1 MIDLLLGERRHLLD
15 AETKET
21 YKQKYRKKEKSY
33 LTLFLLKDK
42 AALFPFVRRVV
53 QFCTTTFHPR
63 PKCGTNIHKYINIK
77 ISPIKQFLPIKSNVF
92 LCTCSTAYVPCLW
105 KDVLVSL
112 CLCVC
117 GSVWMS
123 SVTST
128 RLSNP
133 TGAQNLEEKVR
144 GPRKRWRDLQ

>member
-1 MIDLLLGERRHLLD
+1 MIDLLPGKRRHLPD

-77 ISPIKQFLPIKSNVF
+77 ISPIKQFLPIKSKRFPLHMLDCICSVSLKGCSCVVVLVCVWLCVNVF
-92 LCTCSTAYVPCLW
+92 CHKHPFVKSNW
-105 KDVLVSL
+105 
-112 CLCVC
+112 
-117 GSVWMS
+117 GSKS
-123 SVTST
+123 RRES
-128 RLSNP
+128 
-133 TGAQNLEEKVR
+133 
-144 GPRKRWRDLQ
+144 